1 MEVLKN
7 LFKTKEYV
15 KKTDIYEN
23 VIPLNPA
30 INELKTYESSGL
42 EDSKNAYGSP
52 EILKTSLENVY
63 EGYLEKC
70 RKDEEE
76 QKQLK
81 APIEAAKGREKNEL
95 NKHQTLQ
102 DIKENELI
110 SIIHDIDKIDHS
122 ISHVRSE
129 PEKYGLDISRK
140 PKAQFYIGLT
150 ILMPIT
156 IYLIVFYLSAS
167 YSGFFKNFESTE
179 IASAI
184 FDGHAIEKAFQD
196 GWLEAVFVCTIPFAF
211 MGLGYLIHMFLKEKK
226 TGWIKIVLMFLI
238 TFIFDAIL
246 AYLIES
252 KIYEMT
258 KTLEDPIFNLSIAFT
273 KVEFWGIIF
282 AGFVVYIIWGLVF
295 DFVMKEHEAMD
306 KINNFIDTCKEDKE
320 HKISKKEEL
329 QEKINELKGQI
340 TEIKGK
346 IDGLQRNLDGCLI
359 NKKKYL
365 LFHSEYLKGWKLA
378 ISSQLQITRAAGD
391 ILLTECESISQKHLD
406 NLNNNNNNDQYENTI
421 SA

>member
-1 MEVLKN
+1 MEALKN
-7 LFKTKEYV
+7 LFKIKQQTEKP
-15 KKTDIYEN
+15 DNDHN

-30 INELKTYESSGL
+30 INELQTYENSGL

-52 EILKTSLENVY
+52 AVLKTSLENVY

-76 QKQLK
+76 QKRLK
-81 APIEAAKGREKNEL
+81 APIEAEHDREKNEL
-95 NKHQTLQ
+95 NKHRTLK
-102 DIKENELI
+102 DIKENDQI
-110 SIIHDIDKIDHS
+110 SIIKDIDKIDYD
-122 ISHVRSE
+122 ISHVRSD
-129 PEKYGLDISRK
+129 PDSYGLDISKK
-140 PKAQFYIGLT
+140 PKAQFYIGLF

-156 IYLIVFYLSAS
+156 LYLMVFYLSAS
-167 YSGFFKNFESTE
+167 YSAFFKDFESTE
-179 IASAI
+179 IAAAI
-184 FDGHAIEKAFQD
+184 FDGHAIEKALKD

-258 KTLEDPIFNLSIAFT
+258 KTLEDPLFNLSIAFT

-295 DFVMKEHEAMD
+295 DFVMKEHEAID
-306 KINNFIDTCKEDKE
+306 KINNFINSLKEDKRN
-320 HKISKKEEL
+320 KMIKKEEL
-329 QEKINELKGQI
+329 QVKINEIKSQI
-340 TEIKGK
+340 TEIEGK
-346 IDGLQRNLDGCLI
+346 IQGLQRRLDGFLY

-378 ISSQLQITRAAGD
+378 ISSKLQITKIEGE
-391 ILLTECESISQKHLD
+391 ILLSECEIISQKHLD
-406 NLNNNNNNDQYENTI
+406 NLNNNDQYENTI